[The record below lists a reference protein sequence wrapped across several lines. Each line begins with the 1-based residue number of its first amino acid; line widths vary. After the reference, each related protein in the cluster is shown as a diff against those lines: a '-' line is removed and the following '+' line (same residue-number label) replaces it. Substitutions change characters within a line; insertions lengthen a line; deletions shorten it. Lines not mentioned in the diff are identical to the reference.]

1 MPAAVGRDLAGPRLR
16 AGGPREVG
24 RIEALAAVAVD
35 KAAQVTPR
43 SPGQALGAGTV
54 RSWKILPFDA
64 IVVSVVMVGV
74 VVAFVGVWLMAG
86 LSEPM
91 RVCRVGPY

>member
-43 SPGQALGAGTV
+43 AQGKAARRRHSQKLENAAFLCYRCKRRHGRCGGCV
-54 RSWKILPFDA
+54 RGR
-64 IVVSVVMVGV
+64 VVDGGV
-74 VVAFVGVWLMAG
+74 I
-86 LSEPM
+86 
-91 RVCRVGPY
+91 

>member
-43 SPGQALGAGTV
+43 AQGKAARRRLSSIWRDPCCARIAL
-54 RSWKILPFDA
+54 
-64 IVVSVVMVGV
+64 SVFATTYG
-74 VVAFVGVWLMAG
+74 
-86 LSEPM
+86 
-91 RVCRVGPY
+91 C